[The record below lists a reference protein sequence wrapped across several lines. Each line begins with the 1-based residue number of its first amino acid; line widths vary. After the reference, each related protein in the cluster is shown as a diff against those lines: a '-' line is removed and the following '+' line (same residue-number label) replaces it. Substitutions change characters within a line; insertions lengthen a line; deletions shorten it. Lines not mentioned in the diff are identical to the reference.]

1 MRGAGLTIADTGAE
15 PRCDHTHP
23 TQGHPHRA
31 PQASRGRR
39 KVRAREGKVSSVWVS
54 HLTQQEDYDDK
65 REHTERRAGGFTRVE
80 APYDGYGDSG
90 NVGEIAI
97 APEGVDIDD
106 LNARLQDFIW
116 GMAYDLHPGFETNDG
131 AEGTVT
137 WDVTADRID
146 IDHASFYTDR
156 HDYNHED
163 V

>member
-1 MRGAGLTIADTGAE
+1 MTDQGTKTTGQGVAVPSIDWTAFEARWQAQREAEAAARKIERGALLVVL
-15 PRCDHTHP
+15 
-23 TQGHPHRA
+23 
-31 PQASRGRR
+31 RG
-39 KVRAREGKVSSVWVS
+39 KGV
-54 HLTQQEDYDDK
+54 
-65 REHTERRAGGFTRVE
+65 TRVE

-106 LNARLQDFIW
+106 LNTRLQNFIW

>member
-1 MRGAGLTIADTGAE
+1 MTEQSTKTTGQGAVAPGIDWTAMEARWQAQREAEAAVRKIERGALLVVL
-15 PRCDHTHP
+15 
-23 TQGHPHRA
+23 
-31 PQASRGRR
+31 RG
-39 KVRAREGKVSSVWVS
+39 KGV
-54 HLTQQEDYDDK
+54 
-65 REHTERRAGGFTRVE
+65 TRVE
-80 APYDGYGDSG
+80 ARYDGYGDSG
-90 NVGEIAI
+90 NVGEIDI

-106 LNARLQDFIW
+106 LKPRLQDFIW